1 MEIFLKI
8 LDCLV
13 IIEAKYEEEAIK
25 LVDTLLQNNKDI
37 YVVPSNIFNK
47 NSYFSNYLIK
57 QGADILL
64 NKQDIKFII
73 SRKRIY

>member
-1 MEIFLKI
+1 MKA
-8 LDCLV
+8 LDYLV
-13 IIEAKYEEEAIK
+13 IIEAKYEEEVIK
-25 LVDTLLQNNKDI
+25 LVDMLLQNNKDI

-64 NKQDIKFII
+64 NKQDIKFIV

>member
-1 MEIFLKI
+1 MEAKLKI
-8 LDCLV
+8 ITKQYDEMG
-13 IIEAKYEEEAIK
+13 II
-25 LVDTLLQNNKDI
+25 DTIEVGTIGKIFEKNKDI

-64 NKQDIKFII
+64 NKQDIKFIV